1 MSFTTTVKDELCAVS
16 AAEQKPC
23 CRHAAAY
30 GLLLFGRSFQ
40 PGSMSILTE
49 HEGTARLYA
58 EAVGEIVGQ
67 TPPVHESEAGKF
79 AVSVSDA
86 ADRKKVLAHYG
97 IAENAVSQRINRAN
111 LAEDCCPVS
120 FLRGV
125 FLACAAMTAPEKS
138 YQLEFVTP
146 YLHLGDD
153 LLNLLRDLDVLPK
166 MTGRRAKYVVYLRS
180 SEAIE
185 DVLMTLGAQKSALD
199 IMQVKIE
206 KDIRNRANR
215 HVNFETANIDR
226 AVAAA
231 MAQVEAIR
239 KLRRENRFDALP
251 EELRELAA
259 LREQYPESSLRE
271 LGNMLSVSLS
281 RSGVCH
287 RLNKIMEFANND

>member
-1 MSFTTTVKDELCAVS
+1 MSFTTSVKEELCAVTD
-16 AAEQKPC
+16 AKPC
-23 CRHAAAY
+23 CHHAMNY
-30 GLLLFGRSFQ
+30 GLLLFGSSFQ
-40 PGSMSILTE
+40 SSAVSISTE
-49 HEGTARLYA
+49 HEGTAQLYA
-58 EAVGEIVGQ
+58 KAIGEIVGQ
-67 TPPVHESEAGKF
+67 PPAVKRSEAGKF
-79 AVSVSDA
+79 SVSVDEA
-86 ADRKKVLAHYG
+86 ADRKKVLAHFG
-97 IAENAVSQRINRAN
+97 ISENAVSQRINRAN
-111 LAEDCCPVS
+111 LAEDCCSAGFV
-120 FLRGV
+120 RGV

-153 LLNLLRDLDVLPK
+153 LLNLLQDLEVVPK
-166 MTGRRAKYVVYLRS
+166 MVKRRSNYVVYLKN

-185 DVLMTLGAQKSALD
+185 DVLLKLGAQKSALD

-231 MAQVEAIR
+231 MVQVEAIR
-239 KLRRENRFDALP
+239 KLKRENRFDGLP
-251 EELRELAA
+251 EELKELAI
-259 LREQYPESSLRE
+259 LREENPESSLRE

-287 RLNKIMEFANND
+287 RLNKIVEFAENE